1 MSEKTFYVY
10 ILASK
15 KNGVLYIGVTN
26 NLLRRVLEHKD
37 KIIEGFSSTYR
48 ANKLVYFEIFKYVK
62 DAINREKKLKDW
74 HRDWKI
80 RIIEEKNKE
89 QKDLFYDLF
98 SKEEIEL
105 MKEVIVMREEEKRK
119 SEEFQIPA

>member
-1 MSEKTFYVY
+1 MNEKTFYVY

-89 QKDLFYDLF
+89 WKDLFYDLF

-119 SEEFQIPA
+119 SEEF

>member
-1 MSEKTFYVY
+1 MNEKTFYVY

-89 QKDLFYDLF
+89 WKDLFYDLF
-98 SKEEIEL
+98 SKEKIEL
-105 MKEVIVMREEEKRK
+105 MREVIMMREEEKKRT
-119 SEEFQIPA
+119 